1 MNNFDGKIL
10 KYDYAQV
17 ERLKLDNENY
27 IYVTIQ
33 FLEEPVERVICF
45 ETLPQA

>member
-27 IYVTIQ
+27 VTIQ
-33 FLEEPVERVICF
+33 FMEETVERVICF

>member
-27 IYVTIQ
+27 VTIQ
-33 FLEEPVERVICF
+33 FIEEPVEGIICF
-45 ETLPQA
+45 ETLAQA